1 MSIFSKIKKWLTGD
15 DSSSKNKS
23 SNNNSRS
30 SRASRVS
37 NYGGGGSRSYRDNY
51 STGSARYKQ
60 RDDEEKRRRQ
70 EQKAKQQST
79 TNALASISKRTDA
92 LAKGRSSS
100 VASSATHANAGK
112 GTTRVLERISER
124 SKATPPDPKEKAR
137 KNAQKSATEKLQKV
151 SDDRKEFNKA
161 TGDKYNVAKNGTKAR
176 IAQKSQAYDVKAEKY
191 ETEKHPVATS
201 LGRGAVSGVT
211 FGASELMAKRS
222 KNRQRSGAEKHYQ
235 RNKSAKAEMAGEIAG
250 SLAGFGLTEGAATK
264 VASKVAPKAL
274 KEGGASV
281 AKSLAKNSAFRTAAK
296 KEAERTGIKVT
307 EEVIDR
313 FASQRAQRLVN
324 SIGQDMAV
332 NLTTGAAMDVNQSL
346 HDSMDENGNVDW
358 RTFGR
363 EMGTNAALNL
373 GLGGAV
379 TVAPAL
385 RTSKGLFWKGARDD
399 AMDLAWRIKGE
410 RDFERLGRRA
420 SSGTATNALAAPKIG
435 ESLDETIARR
445 GRQTAERNAMEARPS
460 VSAQMRQDFIRNADN
475 ADAALNRGFT
485 IPENRIDVGSG
496 RLPAN
501 QVDVG
506 SLDNAVPRMADN
518 SAVRARADEANARYR
533 REFLDRAMQRGN
545 ASATDGRMRLE
556 DITNIPDIAVAR
568 IDDELEA
575 LNREILQKRN
585 TASDEELMALTDRF
599 DRLMAN
605 RKALLNPET
614 MEEKQLANALRKNA
628 VAGRQAR
635 RGPEALSEAESA
647 RMRNAFTNNADEAER
662 NLDRG
667 FVLLDDARTAPT
679 DSGATN
685 INIRRLA
692 DERQAARDA
701 NRRNTL
707 DGLFANARANEVP
720 REPRQLSDLV
730 NIRTADDAAN
740 QARLAEINEELDQ
753 VQREILLRRNTAS
766 PEELEVLNNRFS
778 ELLDERRAIE
788 TPPSLEQRRTA
799 LQEERD
805 NLFAE
810 YQTASAD
817 DSVSPLELQ
826 GMLDDMQEMDL
837 ELRDL
842 DAQIARE
849 SSRAEAPRAE
859 APAPQT
865 VEQPKQADK
874 AQKAKAP
881 KAKNKPKAETRVEP
895 KTELPKAKG
904 ATEQAPNINEGN
916 VPKAEAS
923 TVKVTPPEKG
933 ATKAEPKAELP
944 QTEARKPRTK
954 EEAIQMA
961 RESQTRKESEKL
973 LRDYFDEYDE
983 VDLGIYGQVSKN
995 SDGTYTLS
1003 IDGAG
1008 EKNLSKKEVEER
1020 IKQSTKRAYDKPRE
1034 VNDIK
1039 DTVYARNERP
1049 SFRERLKKAWGSG
1062 RTMIADSLSSFEDTE
1077 RALAKAEHRQVD
1089 YGTINEVRA
1098 HQAKANR
1105 SISNRQLDY
1114 KGDKYSG
1121 TVKRVGADGKTYEI
1135 ENGTSLVDIYKGMD
1149 EEVER
1154 DFDLYL
1160 TLRHAPD
1167 RLLQGKSIF
1176 ENIVDSKGLNFDDP
1190 KVCIAEADRL
1200 LAEHPEFA
1208 KKAEQVYQ
1216 YTQNELKNRV
1226 DAGLLSKKTMD
1237 EWNEMYPH
1245 YVPTGREGFNEIH
1258 GVNGPTVGASEIRG
1272 AKGSD
1277 RNVMSIRDQLSAAT
1291 TRNWRD
1297 VSTNEMFK
1305 KYFGDKIASDLA
1317 KDADGGIERVLDNTI
1332 NLGKKETGNSSK
1344 YYADVYIDGKKHTV
1358 ELEERFYEGL
1368 KDLYKN
1374 GRTGN
1379 ALFDT
1384 TNEAFSKVA
1393 GVWKNLITE
1402 WSPIFMVKNGMRD
1415 FPEAI
1420 INSRQSKEFIQCM
1433 NAARHDLATG
1443 GQFSEALKDAGIS
1456 QSTFID
1462 IDKALKAGKE
1472 KKSWLSRANEAIEM
1486 YPRLCEYMA
1495 TLKKAGID
1503 INDPD
1508 AIKKASRELKAR
1520 AAANAADVTVNFGR
1534 SGSVGKMINKGLV
1547 PFFNP
1552 SIQGWSKFLRNVT
1565 ERDLTTKEGI
1575 KDALSFIA
1583 KASAL
1588 GAGANTINNFMLQDN
1603 PNYQQISAR
1612 DKANNYIIPW
1622 AWGKDRTAD
1631 NTDLFIKIPKSRFA
1645 SAYGLPSVNAF
1656 NDNDMGWAEML
1667 RVANDQV
1674 APIDPLESTLFSP
1687 FLAAKNNETWYGTP
1701 IVSEGIKNESHPS
1714 EEYDANTSYIG
1725 RGLGKL
1731 TENLP
1736 KELQISPKKAD
1747 YLIDAEFGVAADF
1760 ALPAL
1765 TPSRQGGGKGILG
1778 KAGPAI
1784 LNVPKR
1790 AFTIDS
1796 TTQNDL
1802 STRFYEQMQTAEDNK
1817 KSSKATDKDS
1827 AEYKRMNA
1835 YQKEVSTLTSAIRDL
1850 QAGDRATKQEDIRG
1864 LQEVRNKMMQDALDG
1879 KKPPSSAKAMDAVQ
1893 KYVGTSYAIDKFGS
1907 SADKEAMKV
1916 YGASVYGNISEKEM
1930 QKKIDAD
1937 KDFYKGVRAVG
1948 KMEDQLAKATGSKA
1962 TSNLSKAVALA
1973 SVGASDELFGAYEGT
1988 KKSRT
1993 ETAIK
1998 MDRARN
2004 YISDGGST
2012 KEFVKLEKAR
2022 KTLGKLSDYDKEA
2035 ELDNALAELK
2045 SGKINEA
2052 EYYQKQGEIKYNA
2065 NISYVGL
2072 ATSLAESNAP
2082 SRGYVL
2088 YDIKAKNVQKGINLA
2103 AMGFTARDYRE
2114 MAKAVDADGNGYPK
2128 KQEIIDYVNSRTDI
2142 EDKATLYDALFYY
2155 NSSYNPFG
2163 AVTDYS
2169 REQAASNGKARGVE
2183 QISDEKGAL
2192 KLKNDESSSK
2202 SSYRGYGRRR
2212 SFRRWRS
2219 YGGGGSGSAKVPKPK
2234 KIKAS
2239 SLKAGKALVSKSS
2252 SSSAKAA
2259 APKLERVKAKIDLPE
2274 AKW

>member
-1 MSIFSKIKKWLTGD
+1 MSVFSSIKNWFKKTFGGGGGG
-15 DSSSKNKS
+15 SS
-23 SNNNSRS
+23 SRS
-30 SRASRVS
+30 SSSSRSRSSSVERASRVS
-37 NYGGGGSRSYRDNY
+37 NYGGGGSRSYRDY
-51 STGSARYKQ
+51 SGGGYRSDYEDRQAR
-60 RDDEEKRRRQ
+60 ERRQRQ
-70 EQKAKQQST
+70 EQKEKRQAT
-79 TNALASISKRTDA
+79 TNALASISQRTDA
-92 LAKGRSSS
+92 LASGRSSS
-100 VASSATHANAGK
+100 PASSATSVGN
-112 GTTRVLERISER
+112 GTTRVLAKIGE
-124 SKATPPDPKEKAR
+124 KATPPKARATRDPKEDAR
-137 KNAQKSATEKLQKV
+137 QRVQQNATKKLKQI
-151 SDDRKEFNKA
+151 SDDRKEWNRA
-161 TGDKYNVAKNGTKAR
+161 TGNKYNVDKNGTKAR

-191 ETEKHPVATS
+191 ETEKHPIATS
-201 LGRGAVSGVT
+201 AGRGALSGVT
-211 FGASELMAKRS
+211 FGGSELLAKTS
-222 KNRQRSGAEKHYQ
+222 KNRRKSGAEAHYQ
-235 RNKSAKAEMAGEIAG
+235 ANKNAKAEMVGEIAG
-250 SLAGFGLTEGAATK
+250 SLAGFGLTEGGATK
-264 VASKVAPKAL
+264 LASKVAPKAL
-274 KEGGASV
+274 KSGSASV

-313 FASQRAQRLVN
+313 FARQRAQRLVN

-346 HDSMDENGNVDW
+346 RDSMDENGNIDW
-358 RTFGR
+358 RKFR
-363 EMGTNAALNL
+363 SEMGTNAALNL

-385 RTSKGLFWKGARDD
+385 RTSRGIIRRGARED
-399 AMDLAWRIKGE
+399 ALNLARRINAEEGL
-410 RDFERLGRRA
+410 ERLQRGVRKA
-420 SSGTATNALAAPKIG
+420 EADSALAPIKLSSKENLNGRMAGINRNANASVASAGRNPLSAPRIG
-435 ESLDETIARR
+435 EAIDDTIARR
-445 GRQTAERNAMEARPS
+445 DFMRNANNADNALGRNTSLPGDRIDIRSGRLPANQVDTNRLADTVPRMADNSATRAEAD
-460 VSAQMRQDFIRNADN
+460 AAAMRSSFMRNADN
-475 ADAALNRGFT
+475 ADAALDNGRFVLQNDARGMSTLDPNATRADVQRIANANTVVRDANRQAT
-485 IPENRIDVGSG
+485 
-496 RLPAN
+496 
-501 QVDVG
+501 
-506 SLDNAVPRMADN
+506 LDNLLFRA
-518 SAVRARADEANARYR
+518 RARADEMPRGRRDLSGLVNLRNTDDISRARR
-533 REFLDRAMQRGN
+533 LDDIGRELDDI
-545 ASATDGRMRLE
+545 SA
-556 DITNIPDIAVAR
+556 
-568 IDDELEA
+568 
-575 LNREILQKRN
+575 EIRVKRN
-585 TASDEELMALTDRF
+585 DPS
-599 DRLMAN
+599 
-605 RKALLNPET
+605 
-614 MEEKQLANALRKNA
+614 
-628 VAGRQAR
+628 V
-635 RGPEALSEAESA
+635 
-647 RMRNAFTNNADEAER
+647 
-662 NLDRG
+662 
-667 FVLLDDARTAPT
+667 
-679 DSGATN
+679 
-685 INIRRLA
+685 
-692 DERQAARDA
+692 
-701 NRRNTL
+701 
-707 DGLFANARANEVP
+707 
-720 REPRQLSDLV
+720 
-730 NIRTADDAAN
+730 
-740 QARLAEINEELDQ
+740 
-753 VQREILLRRNTAS
+753 S
-766 PEELEVLNNRFS
+766 PEELDELNDRFQALLS
-778 ELLDERRAIE
+778 ER
-788 TPPSLEQRRTA
+788 
-799 LQEERD
+799 
-805 NLFAE
+805 N
-810 YQTASAD
+810 
-817 DSVSPLELQ
+817 ELQ
-826 GMLDDMQEMDL
+826 
-837 ELRDL
+837 
-842 DAQIARE
+842 AP
-849 SSRAEAPRAE
+849 RAEAPRAE
-859 APAPQT
+859 ASDELASLQAERDELVEQYRIAQEEGASPAELQQLLDDRQELDMEIRDLEARNATEAPAPQPQRP
-865 VEQPKQADK
+865 QPPRAE
-874 AQKAKAP
+874 AQTARP
-881 KAKNKPKAETRVEP
+881 TPPQRR
-895 KTELPKAKG
+895 

-916 VPKAEAS
+916 VPRTEAS
-923 TVKVTPPEKG
+923 ETRVTPPETR
-933 ATKAEPKAELP
+933 ANTAEPKAELP
-944 QTEARKPRTK
+944 QAEAKKPKTK

-961 RESQTRKESEKL
+961 RESQTRQESEKL

-983 VDLGIYGQVSKN
+983 VDLGVYGQVSKN
-995 SDGTYTLS
+995 ADGTYTLS

-1008 EKNLSKKEVEER
+1008 EKKLSKKEVEER
-1020 IKQSTKRAYDKPRE
+1020 IKKSTKRAYDKPRE

-1039 DTVYARNERP
+1039 DVVYARNERP

-1089 YGTINEVRA
+1089 YGAINEVRA

-1135 ENGTSLVDIYKGMD
+1135 DNGMSLVDIYKGMD
-1149 EEVER
+1149 DEVER

-1167 RLLQGKSIF
+1167 RLREGKPIF
-1176 ENIVDSKGLNFDDP
+1176 ENTIDSKGLNFDDP

-1258 GVNGPTVGASEIRG
+1258 GVNGPTIGASEIRG

-1297 VSTNEMFK
+1297 VSTNEMFR
-1305 KYFGDKIASDLA
+1305 KYFGDKIAADLA

-1332 NLGKKETGNSSK
+1332 NLGKRETGNSSK

-1433 NAARHDLATG
+1433 NAARRDLATG

-1534 SGSVGKMINKGLV
+1534 SGSVGKMINKGVV

-1565 ERDLTTKEGI
+1565 ERDLTTKEGL

-1612 DKANNYIIPW
+1612 DKANNYIIPFV
-1622 AWGKDRTAD
+1622 WGKDRTAD

-1656 NDNDMGWAEML
+1656 NENDMGWAEML

-1687 FLAAKNNETWYGTP
+1687 FIAAGKNETWYGSP
-1701 IVSEGIKNESHPS
+1701 IVPGNLEDLPPS
-1714 EEYDANTSYIG
+1714 EQYDVNTSYLG
-1725 RGLGKL
+1725 RALGKA

-1736 KELQISPKKAD
+1736 RGMQISPKKAD

-1765 TPSRQGGGKGILG
+1765 TPSRQGGGKGLLG
-1778 KAGPAI
+1778 KVGPA
-1784 LNVPKR
+1784 LVNVPKR

-1796 TTQNDL
+1796 TSQNDL
-1802 STRFYEQMQTAEDNK
+1802 SSRFYEKMQDATVSKNSA
-1817 KSSKATDKDS
+1817 KATDKDA
-1827 AEYKRMNA
+1827 AEYKRLNA
-1835 YQKEVSTLTSAIRDL
+1835 YQKEISTLTTAMRDL

-1948 KMEDQLAKATGSKA
+1948 KLEDKLAKATGNKNV
-1962 TSNLSKAVALA
+1962 SNLSKAVALA
-1973 SVGASDELFGAYEGT
+1973 EVGASDELFGAYEGT

-1993 ETAIK
+1993 ETDIK
-1998 MDRARN
+1998 MNRARN

-2072 ATSLAESNAP
+2072 ATSLAQANAP

-2142 EDKATLYDALFYY
+2142 EDKATLYDALYY
-2155 NSSYNPFG
+2155 YKSSYNPFG
-2163 AVTDYS
+2163 TPTNYS
-2169 REQAASNGKARGVE
+2169 REQAAEFGKSKGVE

-2192 KLKNDESSSK
+2192 KLKDDESSKKSGYRRGYRRRRWRRRRWGRSGGSSGKAEVPKPKAIKASAFTKGEALGQKKTSSSSSSK
-2202 SSYRGYGRRR
+2202 S
-2212 SFRRWRS
+2212 
-2219 YGGGGSGSAKVPKPK
+2219 AKVPN
-2234 KIKAS
+2234 
-2239 SLKAGKALVSKSS
+2239 
-2252 SSSAKAA
+2252 AKLA
-2259 APKLERVKAKIDLPE
+2259 RVKAKIDLPE

>member
-1 MSIFSKIKKWLTGD
+1 MSVFSSIKNWFKKTFSGGGGG
-15 DSSSKNKS
+15 SSSRS
-23 SNNNSRS
+23 SSSSRSRSSS
-30 SRASRVS
+30 SRASRIS
-37 NYGGGGSRSYRDNY
+37 NYGGGGSRSYRENY
-51 STGSARYKQ
+51 STGSTRYQ
-60 RDDEEKRRRQ
+60 SREDEERRRRQ
-70 EQKAKQQST
+70 EQKEKRQAT

-92 LAKGRSSS
+92 LASGRNSSP
-100 VASSATHANAGK
+100 ASTATTTGS
-112 GTTRVLERISER
+112 GTTRVLAKIGE
-124 SKATPPDPKEKAR
+124 KATPPDPKEQAR
-137 KNAQKSATEKLQKV
+137 QRVQKDATKKLKQI
-151 SDDRKEFNKA
+151 SDDRKEMNEA
-161 TGDKYNVAKNGTKAR
+161 TGNKYNVEQKDKKKASEAR
-176 IAQKSQAYDVKAEKY
+176 RRIRSGEMISDPTVARVGFEQHPIANLAGRKIAQGASFGLADLAENKLAGDKFKESRRLYKKAEK
-191 ETEKHPVATS
+191 EHPWIA
-201 LGRGAVSGVT
+201 A
-211 FGASELMAKRS
+211 
-222 KNRQRSGAEKHYQ
+222 GAEL
-235 RNKSAKAEMAGEIAG
+235 AGG
-250 SLAGFGLTEGAATK
+250 MVGFGLT
-264 VASKVAPKAL
+264 
-274 KEGGASV
+274 GGATDALGARAVSKLAPNAV
-281 AKSLAKNSAFRTAAK
+281 DDLARSRLGQRLAKSAVDKAVKKGIVSESTEELVKQVGKDRAK
-296 KEAERTGIKVT
+296 KIVNALGNEAV
-307 EEVIDR
+307 
-313 FASQRAQRLVN
+313 Q
-324 SIGQDMAV
+324 
-332 NLTTGAAMDVNQSL
+332 NLTTGAVYDIANASNEYELFSD
-346 HDSMDENGNVDW
+346 DW
-358 RTFGR
+358 WKELGKS
-363 EMGTNAALNL
+363 AAFNSIATTGVAGIA
-373 GLGGAV
+373 GLGGGRNLV
-379 TVAPAL
+379 
-385 RTSKGLFWKGARDD
+385 RGARNFLDEQGRMRNIM
-399 AMDLAWRIKGE
+399 MDTFSGNAE
-410 RDFERLGRRA
+410 RAGRNA
-420 SSGTATNALAAPKIG
+420 QALAERGVK
-435 ESLDETIARR
+435 ETTDALSPMNLSSKADKMSEMRKAMQDTFAQNADGARR
-445 GRQTAERNAMEARPS
+445 VDMNEILAQNSPFRQ
-460 VSAQMRQDFIRNADN
+460 
-475 ADAALNRGFT
+475 
-485 IPENRIDVGSG
+485 
-496 RLPAN
+496 
-501 QVDVG
+501 
-506 SLDNAVPRMADN
+506 
-518 SAVRARADEANARYR
+518 ADEAVQQASVDAR
-533 REFLDRAMQRGN
+533 RAVD
-545 ASATDGRMRLE
+545 ASNE
-556 DITNIPDIAVAR
+556 SVQN
-568 IDDELEA
+568 EA
-575 LNREILQKRN
+575 LNAVKAQNGIAD
-585 TASDEELMALTDRF
+585 TAEQTA
-599 DRLMAN
+599 
-605 RKALLNPET
+605 
-614 MEEKQLANALRKNA
+614 
-628 VAGRQAR
+628 
-635 RGPEALSEAESA
+635 
-647 RMRNAFTNNADEAER
+647 RNAEVEA
-662 NLDRG
+662 
-667 FVLLDDARTAPT
+667 P
-679 DSGATN
+679 
-685 INIRRLA
+685 
-692 DERQAARDA
+692 
-701 NRRNTL
+701 
-707 DGLFANARANEVP
+707 
-720 REPRQLSDLV
+720 
-730 NIRTADDAAN
+730 
-740 QARLAEINEELDQ
+740 
-753 VQREILLRRNTAS
+753 
-766 PEELEVLNNRFS
+766 
-778 ELLDERRAIE
+778 
-788 TPPSLEQRRTA
+788 
-799 LQEERD
+799 
-805 NLFAE
+805 
-810 YQTASAD
+810 
-817 DSVSPLELQ
+817 
-826 GMLDDMQEMDL
+826 
-837 ELRDL
+837 
-842 DAQIARE
+842 
-849 SSRAEAPRAE
+849 RAEAPRAE
-859 APAPQT
+859 AQPRPTPPQT
-865 VEQPKQADK
+865 
-874 AQKAKAP
+874 
-881 KAKNKPKAETRVEP
+881 R
-895 KTELPKAKG
+895 
-904 ATEQAPNINEGN
+904 ATEQAPIINEGN
-916 VPKAEAS
+916 VPRTEA
-923 TVKVTPPEKG
+923 TEARVTPPETR
-933 ATKAEPKAELP
+933 ANTAEPKAELP
-944 QTEARKPRTK
+944 QAEAPQTEARKPKTK

-961 RESQTRKESEKL
+961 RESQTRQESEKL
-973 LRDYFDEYDE
+973 LRDYFNEYDE
-983 VDLGIYGQVSKN
+983 VDLGVYGQVSKN

-1008 EKNLSKKEVEER
+1008 EKKLSKAEVEER
-1020 IKQSTKRAYDKPRE
+1020 IKKSTKRAYDKPRE

-1039 DTVYARNERP
+1039 DVVYARNERP

-1089 YGTINEVRA
+1089 YGAINEVRA

-1135 ENGTSLVDIYKGMD
+1135 ENGMSLVDIYKGMD
-1149 EEVER
+1149 DEVER

-1167 RLLQGKSIF
+1167 RLREGKPIF
-1176 ENIVDSKGLNFDDP
+1176 ENTIDSKGLNFDDP

-1258 GVNGPTVGASEIRG
+1258 GVNGPTIGASEIRG

-1297 VSTNEMFK
+1297 VSTNEMFR

-1332 NLGKKETGNSSK
+1332 NLGKRETGNSTK

-1420 INSRQSKEFIQCM
+1420 INSRQTKEFIQCM
-1433 NAARHDLATG
+1433 GAAKRDLETG

-1495 TLKKAGID
+1495 TLKKAGVD

-1508 AIKKASRELKAR
+1508 AIKKASRELRAR

-1534 SGSVGKMINKGLV
+1534 SGSVGKMINKGVV

-1565 ERDLTTKEGI
+1565 ERDLTTKEGL

-1622 AWGKDRTAD
+1622 VWGKDRTAD

-1656 NDNDMGWAEML
+1656 NENDMGWAEML

-1687 FLAAKNNETWYGTP
+1687 FLAAGKNETWYGTP
-1701 IVSEGIKNESHPS
+1701 IVPGNLEDLPPS
-1714 EEYDANTSYIG
+1714 EQYDVNTSYIG
-1725 RGLGKL
+1725 RALGKA

-1736 KELQISPKKAD
+1736 RNMQISPKKAD

-1765 TPSRQGGGKGILG
+1765 TPSRQGGGKGVLG

-1796 TTQNDL
+1796 TSQNDL
-1802 STRFYEQMQTAEDNK
+1802 SSRFYEKMQDATVSKNSA
-1817 KSSKATDKDS
+1817 KATDKDA
-1827 AEYKRMNA
+1827 AEYKRLNA
-1835 YQKEVSTLTSAIRDL
+1835 YQKEISTLTTAMRDL
-1850 QAGDRATKQEDIRG
+1850 QGGDRATKQEDIRG

-2142 EDKATLYDALFYY
+2142 EDKATLYDALYY
-2155 NSSYNPFG
+2155 YKSSYNPFG
-2163 AVTDYS
+2163 TPTNYT
-2169 REQAASNGKARGVE
+2169 REQAAENGKARGVE
-2183 QISDEKGAL
+2183 QISNEKGAL
-2192 KLKNDESSSK
+2192 KLKDDEESGK
-2202 SSYRGYGRRR
+2202 SGYRRYGRRR
-2212 SFRRWRS
+2212 WRRWHRWGR
-2219 YGGGGSGSAKVPKPK
+2219 GGHSSKAKVPAPK
-2234 KIKAS
+2234 TIKAS
-2239 SLKAGKALVSKSS
+2239 QFTKGEALVSKKKSS
-2252 SSSAKAA
+2252 RNTTNVN
-2259 APKLERVKAKIDLPE
+2259 PKLERVKAKIDLPTP
-2274 AKW
+2274 KK

>member
-1 MSIFSKIKKWLTGD
+1 MSVFSSIKNWFKKTFGGGG
-15 DSSSKNKS
+15 SSSGRS
-23 SNNNSRS
+23 SSSSRSRS
-30 SRASRVS
+30 SSTERASRVS
-37 NYGGGGSRSYRDNY
+37 NYGGGGSRSYRDY
-51 STGSARYKQ
+51 SSGGYRSDYEDRQARERQ
-60 RDDEEKRRRQ
+60 RRQ
-70 EQKAKQQST
+70 EQKARQQST
-79 TNALASISKRTDA
+79 TNALASISKRTDS
-92 LAKGRSSS
+92 LASGRSSS
-100 VASSATHANAGK
+100 PAASATSVGS
-112 GTTRVLERISER
+112 GTTRVLAKIGEK
-124 SKATPPDPKEKAR
+124 SKATPPDPKER
-137 KNAQKSATEKLQKV
+137 YRQNTQKNATAKLKQI
-151 SDDRKEFNKA
+151 SDDRKEWNRA
-161 TGDKYNVAKNGTKAR
+161 TGNKYNVDKNGSEAR
-176 IAQKSQAYDVKAEKY
+176 RAQKSQAYDVKAEKY

-201 LGRGAVSGVT
+201 LGRGAVSGLT
-211 FGASELMAKRS
+211 FGGSEVLAKTS
-222 KNRQRSGAEKHYQ
+222 KNRRESGAEAHYQ
-235 RNKSAKAEMAGEIAG
+235 KNKSAKAEMAGEIAG
-250 SLAGFGLTEGAATK
+250 SLVGFGLTEAGATK
-264 VASKVAPKAL
+264 LASKVAPKAL
-274 KEGGASV
+274 KSGGANV

-313 FASQRAQRLVN
+313 FAQQRAQRLVN
-324 SIGQDMAV
+324 SIGADMAV
-332 NLTTGAAMDVNQSL
+332 NLTTGGAMDVNQSL
-346 HDSMDENGNVDW
+346 RDSMDENGNIDW
-358 RTFGR
+358 KKFRK

-385 RTSKGLFWKGARDD
+385 RTSKGIIRKGARED
-399 AMDLAWRIKGE
+399 ALDLAKRMSEEGRMRDIMADTFSGNAE
-410 RDFERLGRRA
+410 RAGKNA
-420 SSGTATNALAAPKIG
+420 KALAEQGVKGTTDALSPINLSSKADKMT
-435 ESLDETIARR
+435 E
-445 GRQTAERNAMEARPS
+445 
-460 VSAQMRQDFIRNADN
+460 MRQAMQATF
-475 ADAALNRGFT
+475 
-485 IPENRIDVGSG
+485 
-496 RLPAN
+496 
-501 QVDVG
+501 
-506 SLDNAVPRMADN
+506 
-518 SAVRARADEANARYR
+518 ARDADEARRVDMNEILAQNSPFRQTDEAVQQAAAVRSSDSVLGRSESVPPRQSIEAGEASYGGLPIRYEPNMHAEARNMDTEIRVSSKFFDYDEATQRHILNHEVSHGWSDDMMAEHAGDWQEFASKFVKEKEVPPTSQAYQNGQRTYWEGIYGDIGATSLSESVTRAITEYLDDPDALMR
-533 REFLDRAMQRGN
+533 RSPEAFEAVSEF
-545 ASATDGRMRLE
+545 
-556 DITNIPDIAVAR
+556 VAR
-568 IDDELEA
+568 RSGQSAGDIISPQAIQNDA
-575 LNREILQKRN
+575 LNVVKAQNGIADTVEQ
-585 TASDEELMALTDRF
+585 TA
-599 DRLMAN
+599 
-605 RKALLNPET
+605 
-614 MEEKQLANALRKNA
+614 
-628 VAGRQAR
+628 
-635 RGPEALSEAESA
+635 
-647 RMRNAFTNNADEAER
+647 RNAEVEA
-662 NLDRG
+662 
-667 FVLLDDARTAPT
+667 P
-679 DSGATN
+679 
-685 INIRRLA
+685 
-692 DERQAARDA
+692 
-701 NRRNTL
+701 
-707 DGLFANARANEVP
+707 
-720 REPRQLSDLV
+720 
-730 NIRTADDAAN
+730 
-740 QARLAEINEELDQ
+740 
-753 VQREILLRRNTAS
+753 
-766 PEELEVLNNRFS
+766 
-778 ELLDERRAIE
+778 
-788 TPPSLEQRRTA
+788 
-799 LQEERD
+799 
-805 NLFAE
+805 
-810 YQTASAD
+810 
-817 DSVSPLELQ
+817 
-826 GMLDDMQEMDL
+826 
-837 ELRDL
+837 
-842 DAQIARE
+842 
-849 SSRAEAPRAE
+849 RAEAPRAE
-859 APAPQT
+859 ASDELASLQAERDELVEQYRIAQEEGASPAELQQLLDDRQELDMEIRDLEARTPAPQPPRP
-865 VEQPKQADK
+865 QP
-874 AQKAKAP
+874 P
-881 KAKNKPKAETRVEP
+881 RVEAQP
-895 KTELPKAKG
+895 RPTPPQRR
-904 ATEQAPNINEGN
+904 ATEQTPNINEGN
-916 VPKAEAS
+916 APRTEA
-923 TVKVTPPEKG
+923 TEARVTPPETR
-933 ATKAEPKAELP
+933 ANTAEPKAELP
-944 QTEARKPRTK
+944 QTEARKPKTK

-961 RESQTRKESEKL
+961 RESQTRQESEKL

-983 VDLGIYGQVSKN
+983 VDLGVYGQVSKN
-995 SDGTYTLS
+995 ADGTYTLS

-1008 EKNLSKKEVEER
+1008 EKKLSKKEVEER
-1020 IKQSTKRAYDKPRE
+1020 IKKSTKRAYDKPRE

-1039 DTVYARNERP
+1039 DVVYARNERP

-1089 YGTINEVRA
+1089 YGAINEVRA

-1135 ENGTSLVDIYKGMD
+1135 ENGMSLVDIYKGMD
-1149 EEVER
+1149 DEVER

-1167 RLLQGKSIF
+1167 RLREGKPIF
-1176 ENIVDSKGLNFDDP
+1176 ENTIDSKGLNFDDP

-1258 GVNGPTVGASEIRG
+1258 GVNGPTIGASEIRG

-1297 VSTNEMFK
+1297 VSTNEMFR

-1332 NLGKKETGNSSK
+1332 NLGKRETGNSTK

-1420 INSRQSKEFIQCM
+1420 INSRQTKEFIQCM
-1433 NAARHDLATG
+1433 DAARRDLATG

-1508 AIKKASRELKAR
+1508 AIKKASRELRAR

-1534 SGSVGKMINKGLV
+1534 SGSVGKMINKGVV

-1565 ERDLTTKEGI
+1565 ERDLTTKEGL

-1622 AWGKDRTAD
+1622 VWGKDRTAD

-1656 NDNDMGWAEML
+1656 NENDMGWAEML

-1687 FLAAKNNETWYGTP
+1687 FIAAGKNETWYGTP
-1701 IVSEGIKNESHPS
+1701 IVPGNLEDLPPS
-1714 EEYDANTSYIG
+1714 EQYDVNTSYIG
-1725 RGLGKL
+1725 RALGKA

-1736 KELQISPKKAD
+1736 RNMQISPKKAD

-1765 TPSRQGGGKGILG
+1765 TPSRQGGGKGVLG

-1796 TTQNDL
+1796 TSQNDL
-1802 STRFYEQMQTAEDNK
+1802 SSRFYEKMQDATVSKNSA
-1817 KSSKATDKDS
+1817 KATDKD
-1827 AEYKRMNA
+1827 ADEYKRLNA
-1835 YQKEVSTLTSAIRDL
+1835 YQKEISTLTTAMRDL
-1850 QAGDRATKQEDIRG
+1850 QGGDRATKQEDIRG

-2128 KQEIIDYVNSRTDI
+2128 KQEIIDYVNSRNDI
-2142 EDKATLYDALFYY
+2142 EDKATLYDALYY
-2155 NSSYNPFG
+2155 YKSSYNPFG
-2163 AVTDYS
+2163 TPTNYT
-2169 REQAASNGKARGVE
+2169 REQAAENGKARGVE
-2183 QISDEKGAL
+2183 QISNEKGAL
-2192 KLKNDESSSK
+2192 KLKDDEESGK
-2202 SSYRGYGRRR
+2202 SGYRRRYGRRR
-2212 SFRRWRS
+2212 WRRWRS
-2219 YGGGGSGSAKVPKPK
+2219 YGGGHSSKAKVPTPK
-2234 KIKAS
+2234 TIKAS
-2239 SLKAGKALVSKSS
+2239 QFTKGEALVSKKKSS
-2252 SSSAKAA
+2252 GNTTNVN
-2259 APKLERVKAKIDLPE
+2259 PKLERVKAKIDLPE